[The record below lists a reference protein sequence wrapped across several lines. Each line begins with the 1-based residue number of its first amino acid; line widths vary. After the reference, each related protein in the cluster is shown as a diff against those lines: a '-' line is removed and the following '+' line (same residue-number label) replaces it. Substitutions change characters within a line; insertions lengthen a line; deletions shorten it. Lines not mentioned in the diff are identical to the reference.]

1 MKTYW
6 IAIGVILL
14 GSCTAPKQNTNS
26 LDLNIY
32 ELAFS
37 SLNIDPVKFNYN
49 ESNDFVLGVYKEDE
63 SLGNPTIVKYVVI
76 DVEKKAVVDKGN
88 VKNGRVKWISD
99 YKIQITDPPGVIKES
114 SETSD
119 DYSTILNVKTGKKS
133 RKGAALK

>member
-1 MKTYW
+1 MKIYW
-6 IAIGVILL
+6 IAIGVILF

-32 ELAFS
+32 ELAYS

-49 ESNDFVLGVYKEDE
+49 KSNDFVLGIYKEDE

-99 YKIQITDPPGVIKES
+99 YEIQISDPPGVIKES

-119 DYSTILNVKTGKKS
+119 DYSTILNVKTGNKS
-133 RKGAALK
+133 SKGAALK